1 MYGRSRH
8 SRRYWPEGRGLT
20 MYSVM
25 LVDDEPAAIRYLTAI
40 IEKKCPQYEVVAT
53 ANDGREALEKVKTLQ
68 PDVLLFD
75 IRMPVVDGLAMSS
88 AIKRMGLPVIMIVVS
103 GYSEFEYARRAMG
116 NGAVDY
122 LLKPAAPR
130 EVQSL
135 FARLSKTL
143 AKRYYGERMRLLR
156 RLYRDAEIPA
166 RDIRKYFGDQK
177 FHVALARQ
185 NGLPMRFSPQNSR
198 EVFSEM
204 HELLIT
210 YGRDEMENL
219 YLCPVNL
226 LYHSSFEEVVTKQIQ
241 KETAGPGYRT
251 VILSREAVSCD
262 KICPVV
268 KRLYQVLDHNVIL
281 GKTHTVYIEDYAE
294 KPVVLSEEEKS
305 ALAAFQYY
313 AEKGDCEKAKRTA
326 ERLLQMFDR
335 RERGLLWVER
345 EVRNMYMI
353 LAEIGGRE
361 KYDGDYM
368 ENEYA
373 IEEAF
378 STSQDISQ
386 LIANVQDIL
395 FKEAEPGGHLSKL
408 DTEEFISRVCAYIE
422 KHLET
427 IQGPQEL
434 CRQFGVSQTYL
445 GKLFRK
451 YRDMSLNTYLTESR
465 MEKAKELIQSDPE
478 LLIKDVAVRLGYRD
492 QFYFSRVFRSYTG
505 MCPTEFVESLREA

>member
-1 MYGRSRH
+1 
-8 SRRYWPEGRGLT
+8 

-25 LVDDEPAAIRYLTAI
+25 LVDDEPAAIQYLTAI
-40 IEKKCPQYEVVAT
+40 IRKKCPKYEVIAT
-53 ANDGREALEKVKTLQ
+53 ANDGEEALEKVKELQ

-88 AIKRMGLPVIMIVVS
+88 AIKKLGLPVIMIVVS
-103 GYSEFEYARRAMG
+103 GYSEFEYARRAMS

-135 FARLSKTL
+135 FARLSKML

-156 RLYRDAEIPA
+156 RLYRDDEIPV
-166 RDIRKYFGDQK
+166 REIKKYFGDQK
-177 FHVALARQ
+177 FYVALARQ

-204 HELLIT
+204 HEMLIT

-219 YLCPVNL
+219 YLCPASL
-226 LYHSSFEEVVTKQIQ
+226 LYRSGFEEVITKQIQ

-281 GKTHTVYIEDYAE
+281 GKTHTVYVEDYTE
-294 KPVVLSEEEKS
+294 KAVALSEEEKS
-305 ALAAFQYY
+305 ALSAFQYY
-313 AEKGDCEKAKRTA
+313 AEKGDREKAKKMT
-326 ERLLQMFDR
+326 ERLLLMFDR
-335 RERGLLWVER
+335 RERRLLWVER
-345 EVRNMYMI
+345 EVRSMYMALSGI
-353 LAEIGGRE
+353 SDRE
-361 KYDGDYM
+361 KYDEDYM

-378 STSQDISQ
+378 STSQNIGQ

-395 FKEAEPGGHLSKL
+395 FKGTEQSGHLAKL

-427 IQGPQEL
+427 IPGPQDI

-451 YRDMSLNTYLTESR
+451 YRDMSINTYLTGMR
-465 MEKAKELIQSDPE
+465 MEKAKEFIRSDPDV
-478 LLIKDVAVRLGYRD
+478 LIKDIAVRLGYHD
-492 QFYFSRVFRSYTG
+492 QFYFSHVFRSYTG
-505 MCPTEFVESLREA
+505 MCPTEFVESLRET